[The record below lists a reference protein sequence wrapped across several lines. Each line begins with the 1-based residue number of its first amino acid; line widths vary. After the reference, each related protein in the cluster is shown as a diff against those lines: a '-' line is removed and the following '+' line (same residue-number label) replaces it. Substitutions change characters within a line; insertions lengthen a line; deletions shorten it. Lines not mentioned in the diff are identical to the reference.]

1 MFQLIVSNVLGSIVR
16 ALRSAGRALKRLAKR
31 TVDPITGAV
40 RWAYDRSLDV
50 SHDAIDLAEHAA
62 QIPGAAL
69 GAVLGN
75 RPPEPGDIAAMA
87 MASADQRPRPA
98 PVASAPAALAQRDID
113 PTMAVI
119 AAAKDRR
126 GLEIFHDIPQTHCS
140 WLAYM
145 TDEERAVI
153 ANATPHQI
161 RGHLT
166 GVALLPGIPPVWT
179 QARLDEAN
187 AREAMIMKHLEEG
200 PVYAQAA
207 RDLEQRHRHDEPP
220 DLHTAAVIRPARFN
234 RRRPEAEEAEPE
246 VAALRM

>member
-1 MFQLIVSNVLGSIVR
+1 MFQLIAANLTQGLVR
-16 ALRSAGRALKRLAKR
+16 ALRSIGKALRRLAKR
-31 TVDPITGAV
+31 TVDPVTGVV
-40 RWAYDRSLDV
+40 RWAYDRALDA
-50 SHDAIDLAEHAA
+50 SHDALDLAEHAA
-62 QIPGAAL
+62 QILGAAL

-75 RPPEPGDIAAMA
+75 RPPEPDDIAAMA
-87 MASADQRPRPA
+87 MASADQRQRPA
-98 PVASAPAALAQRDID
+98 HVASAPAALAQRDID

-119 AAAKDRR
+119 AAAQDRR

-166 GVALLPGIPPVWT
+166 GVALLSGIPPVWT
-179 QARLDEAN
+179 QARLDQAN
-187 AREAMIMKHLEEG
+187 AHEAMIMKHLEEG
-200 PVYAQAA
+200 PIFAQAA
-207 RDLEQRHRHDEPP
+207 KEMKQRHRHDEPP
-220 DLHTAAVIRPARFN
+220 DLHTAEVIRPARFA

-246 VAALRM
+246 AAALRM